1 MSELEPEEV
10 SVEWDLKPIE
20 GYSTPSDVQR
30 IRAEYLS
37 EWLKRWEGIYIS
49 ERKILEVLGAMGMTI
64 EIDECNGATAMEAL
78 KYLDYEIDSDS
89 IEPIS
94 LARYKISRDIKP
106 W

>member
-1 MSELEPEEV
+1 MDEDYELEV
-10 SVEWDLKPIE
+10 PIE
-20 GYSTPSDVQR
+20 REPVEGYATPSDIQR
-30 IRAEYLS
+30 IRAEFLS

-49 ERKILEVLGAMGMTI
+49 ERKILEVFGAMGMTI
-64 EIDECNGATAMEAL
+64 ELDDRNGATAMEAL